1 MVNWLCHALLFS
13 HFQILQSTA
22 LTQVADKE
30 DLSRNHYFSVV
41 ASMIDASLGNRDDF
55 VLSPSVGRRA
65 RSSHT
70 KLISS
75 QINQNFVPSQY
86 LVVDWDG
93 KIMIDSSDESKKHIA
108 VAISGTP
115 DYESRKLF
123 GVRKLDPVLV
133 QIRHCRET
141 KVWFI

>member
-1 MVNWLCHALLFS
+1 
-13 HFQILQSTA
+13 
-22 LTQVADKE
+22 
-30 DLSRNHYFSVV
+30 
-41 ASMIDASLGNRDDF
+41 MIDASLGNRDDF

-70 KLISS
+70 KLILS

-115 DYESRKLF
+115 DYESGKLF